1 MEPQIYT
8 DTASVEQI
16 VEWATDEFSKLN
28 TTNFSLVIADEKL
41 VEERRKLFRY
51 RFKRRYWI
59 SILSRL
65 PKWLRFNI
73 LHRFILSIGEVVA
86 DKFLGDAIAETCNQ
100 ETDMQDSV
108 IVYPEHFYTYIKKMK
123 ERVVPFEIV
132 VRDTIR
138 HELRHVEQIK
148 EMRRVNIN
156 PSIAFS
162 FEGLM
167 FKYGKGPLETDAFEF
182 QEGNEVASIEE
193 VISGLKDQMVKK
205 GWY

>member
-1 MEPQIYT
+1 MKIYT

-16 VEWATDEFSKLN
+16 VDWATDEFNKLN
-28 TTNFSLVIADEKL
+28 TTNFSLVIADEKV

-59 SILSRL
+59 SILNRL

-73 LHRFILSIGEVVA
+73 LHRFILCMGEVVA
-86 DKFLGDAIAETCNQ
+86 DKFLGDTIAETCNQ
-100 ETDMQDSV
+100 ETDMEDSV
-108 IVYPEHFYTYIKKMK
+108 IVYPEHFYTYAGKMK
-123 ERVVPFEIV
+123 ERVVPFEIL

-167 FKYGKGPLETDAFEF
+167 FKYGKGPLERDANEF
-182 QEGNEVASIEE
+182 QSGNEVASIEE
-193 VISGLKDQMVKK
+193 VISDLKEQMEKK
-205 GWY
+205 GWN